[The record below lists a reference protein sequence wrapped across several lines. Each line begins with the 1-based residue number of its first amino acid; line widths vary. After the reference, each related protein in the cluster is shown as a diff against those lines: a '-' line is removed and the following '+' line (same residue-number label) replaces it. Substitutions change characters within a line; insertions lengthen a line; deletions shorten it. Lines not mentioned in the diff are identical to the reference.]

1 METLKS
7 NNKAV
12 NIGGLTLI
20 GLLIAFAYHATILWM
35 YQRYMG
41 ADSYY
46 SHGFI
51 VPFVSLFFIYQQKDI
66 LSKTP
71 QKTSLAGLFIL
82 LFALL
87 LHILG
92 TALYIFSISGFSL
105 FFLIIGLTLFL
116 FGGARTKIIW
126 FPLLFLVFMFPLP
139 MAVIGTVAFPLKIM
153 AAKAGVWIVSLLGI
167 PIYGEGFN
175 IFIPAG
181 HLLVGNPCS
190 GLRSLIAF
198 LALGSICAYMA
209 SLSTIKKWLVFLL
222 AIPIALLSNVIRVPI
237 LILASHYWGLKA
249 AAPGTFV
256 HTGSGMLV
264 FVIGFLLL
272 LATVKVLE

>member
-1 METLKS
+1 METLRS
-7 NNKAV
+7 NNRGI
-12 NIGGLTLI
+12 NIGGLTVI
-20 GLLIAFAYHATILWM
+20 GLLIALTYHTTILWM

-41 ADSYY
+41 VDSYY

-66 LSKTP
+66 LQRTP
-71 QKTSLAGLFIL
+71 QRASLTGLFIL
-82 LFALL
+82 IFALL

-92 TALYIFSISGFSL
+92 TALYVFSISGFSL
-105 FFLIIGLTLFL
+105 FFLFIGLTLFL
-116 FGGARTKIIW
+116 FGWERTKIIW
-126 FPLLFLVFMFPLP
+126 FPLVFLVFMFPLP
-139 MAVIGTVAFPLKIM
+139 MAMVSAVAFPLKIL
-153 AAKAGVWIVSLLGI
+153 AAKAGVWIVSALGI

-198 LALGSICAYMA
+198 MALGSICAYMA
-209 SLSTIKKWLVFLL
+209 SLSNIKKWFVFLL
-222 AIPIALLSNVIRVPI
+222 AIPIALLSNFIRVPI

-264 FVIGFLLL
+264 FIVGFLLL
-272 LATVKVLE
+272 LASVKVLE